1 MKIFLQGDFETNTGP
16 AVANRSLRDSLKR
29 CSTLKT
35 SFRKSNFF
43 RLIEIISK
51 IYWCDIVILCS
62 FSKINFVSLK
72 LAKLFKKPIFYYMHG
87 CHKIE
92 SKINNVYNNNL
103 IQQEEYLLKHVKKII
118 CVSDFLRQNVGKV
131 YQEYKGK
138 MLVHYNC
145 MDLSQFS
152 FDSNRNNKN
161 KKILSTGGGMPRKA
175 NLPICKAIQ
184 ELNKEKNTHIEYT
197 IIGDYYGRKKEF
209 DRFKFVTYY
218 ENLPHDKVLQEM
230 KEANLY
236 IQNSQFETFGLAVM
250 EAVLQGT
257 SLLMS
262 KNIGAKEVF
271 SNLNQNDIIYETN
284 NIEEIKSKI
293 WKCLEDNNAERLY
306 EGIKFNEIDTKV
318 TGKSLLLKLFL

>member
-1 MKIFLQGDFETNTGP
+1 
-16 AVANRSLRDSLKR
+16 
-29 CSTLKT
+29 
-35 SFRKSNFF
+35 
-43 RLIEIISK
+43 
-51 IYWCDIVILCS
+51 
-62 FSKINFVSLK
+62 
-72 LAKLFKKPIFYYMHG
+72 
-87 CHKIE
+87 
-92 SKINNVYNNNL
+92 
-103 IQQEEYLLKHVKKII
+103 
-118 CVSDFLRQNVGKV
+118 
-131 YQEYKGK
+131 
-138 MLVHYNC
+138 
-145 MDLSQFS
+145 
-152 FDSNRNNKN
+152 
-161 KKILSTGGGMPRKA
+161 MPRKSK
-175 NLPICKAIQ
+175 LPICKAIQ

-230 KEANLY
+230 REANLY

-318 TGKSLLLKLFL
+318 TGKVYY